1 MNMKKKHY
9 TIEREDALKNNI
21 IFCSECG
28 EALTF
33 FGIEPG
39 EIDLQKI
46 KERHENCKRTGK
58 FKGDKC
64 AMLFI
69 AESNEEIFPE
79 DEVK

>member
-1 MNMKKKHY
+1 MKKKNY
-9 TIEREDALKNNI
+9 MVEKENALKNNI

-33 FGIEPG
+33 FGIEPS
-39 EIDLQKI
+39 EIDIAKI
-46 KERHENCKRTGK
+46 KARHENCKRTGK

-69 AESNEEIFPE
+69 AESNEELFLGDE
-79 DEVK
+79 DE